1 MASMNDDLLKLNE
14 IVYINLDNILRKL
27 NRRLNIK
34 CYSILLGSDDKIQRI
49 IRIKKIFSISHT
61 HNREINQEDINKIY
75 NVFSELD
82 VENNVP
88 NFENGFVTNLQEYFN
103 ERKHDIGINRSE
115 VATIESTSSNNS
127 SEVPNIENI
136 SERIFYVNTLSLLA
150 KKSSHKVAY
159 IIEISNIT
167 PEQSQLFYNN
177 PQLSFIRMNLDF
189 YFLDYFSLHN
199 NKGILID
206 KNREIGR
213 KYNEDSIQ
221 FTHRMTRLFFGK
233 TQSLF
238 HNFQNINTSMEVFN
252 DQPNNQYYIN
262 NLLEKVDDISTR
274 TYESSSPFGCILFL
288 NKGHLQ
294 ENGKLINFTIKFQ
307 KEDRIELEDSKL
319 IRKLLELTDSEKDL
333 YLISDGT
340 HIYGLGEIKWNE
352 LKDKLLLKVEFKGIS
367 KYSLY
372 WITIE
377 DHQPSNGNLV
387 TENEQKVYRFERN
400 LEIISKELI
409 NVVFKSPKLGEEG
422 YSSEKFK
429 AIMRSQFLNKPT
441 DYKYDESINYLEKI
455 VRKSKE
461 QKHGTMV
468 VITDYDTAVAEL
480 GKLKK
485 QSTLIEPT
493 KIDPEYIK
501 FITSIDGAIY
511 FDIHGKCHAIG
522 VILDGIARENLGDS
536 SRGARFN
543 SAYRYLEK
551 ITDLKKKCVI
561 VIISEDGIVNIIPE
575 IDNEEKLHMLFQEFI
590 DLINQE
596 ASKKEELIVEIERNI
611 TGYKYID
618 YHLFFKVA
626 EAFYNKK
633 NYEKSIEYLQKGI
646 EGSGKNY
653 VTPRFFI
660 LKGHAHGTFKS
671 VEQYNAAILC
681 YREALTQANTN
692 TDIASIHNYM
702 ADSYFY
708 LARIYSS
715 SSQEY
720 KKDNYLMAIKE
731 YDEYFTLAKE
741 SEIDFHFYNN
751 RAISLECIGDLEKN
765 KIEKKNL
772 YLKAKESYT
781 DSIKLKKGNILY
793 SNRSGL
799 NRKLGLIRECL
810 EDLILAELIASDSDY
825 IKEIK
830 KIIKDSDFFKEALII
845 YSENRKIGQA
855 SEDLEKVFEEFH
867 STLKANSPE
876 VAVTLEKY
884 MEN

>member
-1 MASMNDDLLKLNE
+1 MASMTDDLLNLNK
-14 IVYINLDNILRKL
+14 IVYINLDNILKKL
-27 NRRLNIK
+27 NKRLNIK
-34 CYSILLGSDDKIQRI
+34 CYSILLGSDGEIQRI
-49 IRIKKIFSISHT
+49 IRIKNLISKN
-61 HNREINQEDINKIY
+61 NREINQEEINNIY
-75 NVFSELD
+75 TVFSELD
-82 VENNVP
+82 VENNIP
-88 NFENGFVTNLQEYFN
+88 NLEEDFVANLQEYFN
-103 ERKHDIGINRSE
+103 ERKYDIGTNRSE
-115 VATIESTSSNNS
+115 IAAIESISSYDS
-127 SEVPNIENI
+127 IEI
-136 SERIFYVNTLSLLA
+136 PKIGDIDERIFYVNTLSLLA
-150 KKSSHKVAY
+150 RKSTQKVIY

-167 PEQSQLFYNN
+167 PEQSELFYKT
-177 PQLSFIRMNLDF
+177 PQLSFVRMNLDF

-199 NKGILID
+199 SKGILID
-206 KNREIGR
+206 KNGEIGR

-221 FTHRMTRLFFGK
+221 FTRRMTRLFFGK
-233 TQSLF
+233 SQNLFYNNQQVTSSLK
-238 HNFQNINTSMEVFN
+238 VFN

-262 NLLEKVDDISTR
+262 NLLEKIDDISTR
-274 TYESSSPFGCILFL
+274 TYENSSPFGCILFL

-294 ENGKLINFTIKFQ
+294 EKSKLIHFTIKFQ
-307 KEDRIELEDSKL
+307 SQDCIELEDSKL

-340 HIYGLGEIKWNE
+340 HIYGLGEIKWSE
-352 LKDKLLLKVEFKGIS
+352 LEDQLLLKVEFKGIS
-367 KYSLY
+367 KYSLS
-372 WITIE
+372 WITIRD
-377 DHQPSNGNLV
+377 DHQSNGKLV
-387 TENEQKVYRFERN
+387 THNEQKVYRFERN
-400 LEIISKELI
+400 LKILSKELI

-422 YSSEKFK
+422 YSPEKFK
-429 AIMRSQFLNKPT
+429 AIMRSQFLNEAA
-441 DYKYDESINYLEKI
+441 DYKFDESIKYLERI

-468 VITDYDTAVAEL
+468 VITDYDTAVSEL
-480 GKLKK
+480 VTLKK

-543 SAYRYLEK
+543 SAYRYFEK
-551 ITDLKKKCVI
+551 ITDLKKKCLI
-561 VIISEDGIVNIIPE
+561 VVISEDGIVDLIPE
-575 IDNEEKLHMLFQEFI
+575 LDNEEKLYMLFQEFI

-596 ASKKEELIVEIERNI
+596 APKKEELIVEIERNI

-633 NYEKSIEYLQKGI
+633 NYEKAAEYFQMGI

-653 VTPRFFI
+653 VAPRFFI

-692 TDIASIHNYM
+692 TDTASIHKYIAN
-702 ADSYFY
+702 SYFY
-708 LARIYSS
+708 LARMYPSDS
-715 SSQEY
+715 KEY
-720 KKDNYLMAIKE
+720 KDNYLLAIKE
-731 YDEYFTLAKE
+731 YDEFFTLAKE
-741 SEIDFHFYNN
+741 SKIDHHFYNN

-781 DSIKLKKGNILY
+781 NSINLKKSNVLY

-799 NRKLGLIRECL
+799 NKKLGLIKECL
-810 EDLILAELIASDSDY
+810 EDLIFAELIASNSNY
-825 IKEIK
+825 IKKIK
-830 KIIKDSDFFKEALII
+830 EIIKDSDLFREALII
-845 YSENRKIGQA
+845 YSENRTNSQA
-855 SEDLEKVFEEFH
+855 SNDLEKFFEEFH
-867 STLKANSPE
+867 STLKVTNPE
-876 VAVTLEKY
+876 VAVTLEEY
-884 MEN
+884 MKN